1 MASFFYRRRVAKA
14 EICHGNTNNIMQ
26 NNFRIRFTREPVGAV
41 GAATAELLAVVLELH
56 AGAGLVAGTIRVNA
70 RTVVFDLGLKI

>member
-14 EICHGNTNNIMQ
+14 EICNGNT

-56 AGAGLVAGTIRVNA
+56 AGAGLAAGTIRVNA